1 MKMFFYH
8 QVKKEVCEMD
18 IIAMERRG
26 FARLALLLSFT
37 VIAAGLLFA
46 SGARAENRVE
56 GFKVEPGIVCMV
68 TDKVMG
74 KPQIP
79 VVVEGKTYYG
89 CCKNCVGTLKN
100 DVTVRYA
107 KDPVTGAMVDKSKAF
122 ILEGPAGDAL
132 YFESAMTAEKF
143 VDSMTR

>member
-1 MKMFFYH
+1 
-8 QVKKEVCEMD
+8 MD
-18 IIAMERRG
+18 IIAFERRG
-26 FARLALLLSFT
+26 FVRQVLLLS
-37 VIAAGLLFA
+37 VIAMVAGLWFSA
-46 SGARAENRVE
+46 TARAESTVE
-56 GFKVEPGIVCMV
+56 RYKVEPGIVCMV

-100 DVTVRYA
+100 DTSVRYA

-132 YFESAMTAEKF
+132 YFESALTAGKF
-143 VDSMTR
+143 VDSVTR